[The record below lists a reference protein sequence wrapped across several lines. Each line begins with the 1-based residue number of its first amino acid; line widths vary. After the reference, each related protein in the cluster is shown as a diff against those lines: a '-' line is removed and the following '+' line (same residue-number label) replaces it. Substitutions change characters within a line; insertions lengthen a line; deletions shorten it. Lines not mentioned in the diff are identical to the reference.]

1 MLRANDWDTP
11 FAPGTLIY
19 HNGVYA
25 DHVGFLVLDNVEG
38 GTMKVYDT
46 VEKEEVWFV
55 RSECWFIDATQYR
68 SLRKRIAKEVE
79 IGRAMS
85 EAEKRLAPLFF
96 GEFGEHDNV

>member
-68 SLRKRIAKEVE
+68 SLRKRIAKEVD

-96 GEFGEHDNV
+96 GDDHV